1 MVDIA
6 NTMLGKIVDRKY
18 EEFAQRLKQRREAI
32 APKRQHLLK
41 YEFP

>member
-18 EEFAQRLKQRREAI
+18 EEFAQRLKQRSLNDVEAL
-32 APKRQHLLK
+32 AQAAT
-41 YEFP
+41 

>member
-18 EEFAQRLKQRREAI
+18 EEFAQRLNNVV
-32 APKRQHLLK
+32 KRC
-41 YEFP
+41 